1 MTIEIVDF
9 FPAIKWWIFPV
20 RYVFLWF
27 SQYKTHVTSIPIGIM
42 FGSSSGSSCGLA
54 AWPCLAWLEMQPR
67 IAGQQTEAVSLVALV
82 RSRWV
87 SWYVV
92 HNNNNN

>member
-1 MTIEIVDF
+1 MKIHDITI
-9 FPAIKWWIFPV
+9 PM
-20 RYVFLWF
+20 VFLWF
-27 SQYKTHVTSIPIGIM
+27 SQYKTHVTTIPIGIM

>member
-1 MTIEIVDF
+1 MINYQRVNLH
-9 FPAIKWWIFPV
+9 FPM
-20 RYVFLWF
+20 VFLWF
-27 SQYKTHVTSIPIGIM
+27 SYGFPSNKTHVTTIPIGIM

-82 RSRWV
+82 RSQMGQLV
-87 SWYVV
+87 CSS
-92 HNNNNN
+92 